1 MKRLLLVTG
10 LAVMA
15 TCTFGA
21 EKTAKNPL
29 LASDTVVWAGLDYS
43 QVRMIGPGEFKDPQ
57 AIFPGMLQAWND
69 LFLQERIRFM
79 ESETKKHVIVDIG
92 GVTEANKIAT
102 SKQIIN
108 APGSDDVIEKSLI
121 TPQDIARAV
130 KGYKM
135 ENKSGLGVV
144 FVVDRLVKQDKNGI
158 GAVYVV
164 GFDIASRE
172 VLFSEREVNKAMGF
186 GFRNYWFRVIKGAE
200 KGLKQCR

>member
-1 MKRLLLVTG
+1 MKRLLFVAG

-15 TCTFGA
+15 ACTFGA
-21 EKTAKNPL
+21 GKTAQNPV

-43 QVRMIGPGEFKDPQ
+43 QVRMIGPGEFRDQQ

-69 LFLQERIRFM
+69 LFLQERIRFV
-79 ESETKKHVIVDIG
+79 EQETKKHVIVDIG
-92 GVTEANKIAT
+92 GVTEANKTAT

-108 APGSDDVIEKSLI
+108 SPGPDDVIEKSHI
-121 TPQDIARAV
+121 TPQDIAQAV

-135 ENKSGLGVV
+135 EHQSGLGVV
-144 FVVDRLVKQDKNGI
+144 FVADRLVKQDKKGV

-186 GFRNYWFRVIKGAE
+186 SFRNYWFRVIKDAE
-200 KGLKQCR
+200 KGLKRCR